1 MLESAIEKCFGKK
14 VFKGWSRNPKTSKMV
29 FSAKTVNGFQL
40 STIVAKSSILDVA
53 GFQCSRYSLSK
64 VSSVL
69 ETNYSEVDPET
80 LSYLRSAIHN
90 MPRGV
95 LEITVQMFWEL
106 IVQCSIQK
114 TLSDLRWISL

>member
-1 MLESAIEKCFGKK
+1 
-14 VFKGWSRNPKTSKMV
+14 MV
-29 FSAKTVNGFQL
+29 FSAKTVNGLQL
-40 STIVAKSSILDVA
+40 TTIVGKSSILDAA